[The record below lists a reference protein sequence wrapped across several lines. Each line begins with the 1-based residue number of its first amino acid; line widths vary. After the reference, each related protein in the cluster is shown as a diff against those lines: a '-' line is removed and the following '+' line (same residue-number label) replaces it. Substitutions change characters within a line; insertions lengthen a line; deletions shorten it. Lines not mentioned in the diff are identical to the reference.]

1 MCKII
6 ESDGIRKRIFS
17 YISGE
22 KLIEIIKNEVE
33 FLTFECTLNSV
44 TLHLHLH

>member
-1 MCKII
+1 MREII

-17 YISGE
+17 YISRE
-22 KLIEIIKNEVE
+22 KLIEIVKNEVE
-33 FLTFECTLNSV
+33 FLTFKLTLNLV